1 MSVEHSAAI
10 AARFP
15 RRTNEVGHGS
25 NGSNAKRPATPE
37 PKSGTDQPHL
47 GACSERRRNLQAS
60 VAWLLESGCGDH
72 VPVEKRAHRRF
83 PFRKPITVTP
93 VNNHSGRPDRTK
105 SFSAFGIDISSCG
118 ICFLARELVPA
129 RKAVLSAEGP
139 NGEMVTLLFEPRWVR
154 FTRGGW
160 YQTGGRLVEVLP
172 QEKEPFLAV
181 RLVDSPPEPEEFCEN
196 SRHSQ
201 LKPL

>member
-1 MSVEHSAAI
+1 MAVENSVVAPVRSARNSGESVQRLCDPGANRH
-10 AARFP
+10 AAPAPLP
-15 RRTNEVGHGS
+15 RTVQ
-25 NGSNAKRPATPE
+25 PTE
-37 PKSGTDQPHL
+37 P
-47 GACSERRRNLQAS
+47 ACSERRRNLQACI
-60 VAWLLESGCGDH
+60 AWLLESGSGDH

-93 VNNHSGRPDRTK
+93 VNNHSGRPDRLK
-105 SFSAFGIDISSCG
+105 SFSAFGIDISTCG
-118 ICFLARELVPA
+118 ICFLARHLVPA

-139 NGEMVTLLFEPRWVR
+139 SGELVTLLFEPRWVR

-172 QEKEPFLAV
+172 EEKEPFLAV
-181 RLVDSPPEPEEFCEN
+181 RLVDAPPELDELCEN
-196 SRHSQ
+196 SRHSH